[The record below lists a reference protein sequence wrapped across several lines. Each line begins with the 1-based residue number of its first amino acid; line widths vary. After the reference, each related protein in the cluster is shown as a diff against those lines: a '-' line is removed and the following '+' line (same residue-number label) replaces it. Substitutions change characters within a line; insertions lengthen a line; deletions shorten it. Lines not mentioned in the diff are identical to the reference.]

1 MKLSN
6 PIVWAIIGAFF
17 GFFAAIGGQNEFSP
31 VLDGITGALIQSII
45 WFVISWAIIRV
56 LKKYPVKI
64 SKSESQGIGEKSNKF
79 SLRIWFLI
87 VFSIP
92 TVGAFVSEWKSA
104 SYVGFS
110 ITFFEQLS
118 NLSTRVFSLPGLIDI
133 FIFPSL
139 ASAITVTSAIF
150 FYRKTSAKLKK
161 QNSRFILVSLF
172 VLATIIAWI
181 LLSVLLAML
190 VSSN

>member
-6 PIVWAIIGAFF
+6 PITWAVVGAFF

-45 WFVISWAIIRV
+45 WFGLSWVIIRI
-56 LKKYPVKI
+56 LKNYPIKS
-64 SKSESQGIGEKSNKF
+64 SKRDTNIPVIKSKKL

-87 VFSIP
+87 MFSIP
-92 TVGAFVSEWKSA
+92 TVSAFVSEWKSA
-104 SYVGFS
+104 AYVGFS

-161 QNSRFILVSLF
+161 SNSRFILVSLY
-172 VLATIIAWI
+172 VLATIIVWI
-181 LLSVLLAML
+181 LLSVLLAKL
-190 VSSN
+190 VN

>member
-6 PIVWAIIGAFF
+6 PVIWAVVGALI
-17 GFFAAIGGQNEFSP
+17 GFFAAIGGEDP
-31 VLDGITGALIQSII
+31 RILDGIAGALIQSVI
-45 WFVISWAIIRV
+45 WFGLSWVIIRILRNNPIKSSEKDTNIAV
-56 LKKYPVKI
+56 IK
-64 SKSESQGIGEKSNKF
+64 SKKF
-79 SLRIWFLI
+79 SLRLWFLI

-92 TVGAFVSEWKSA
+92 TVGAFVSEWESA
-104 SYVGFS
+104 GYAGIS

-139 ASAITVTSAIF
+139 ASAITITSAIF

-161 QNSRFILVSLF
+161 RNSRFILVSLYVF
-172 VLATIIAWI
+172 ATIIVWI
-181 LLSVLLAML
+181 LLSVLLARL
-190 VSSN
+190 VN

>member
-31 VLDGITGALIQSII
+31 VLDGITGALIQSVI

-64 SKSESQGIGEKSNKF
+64 SKSEPQGIREKSNKF

-87 VFSIP
+87 AFSIP
-92 TVGAFVSEWKSA
+92 TIGAFVSEWESA
-104 SYVGFS
+104 AYAGIS

-161 QNSRFILVSLF
+161 RNSRFILVSLY
-172 VLATIIAWI
+172 VLATIIVWI

-190 VSSN
+190 VR

>member
-6 PIVWAIIGAFF
+6 PITWAVIGAFI
-17 GFFAAIGGQNEFSP
+17 GFFAAIGGEDSRII
-31 VLDGITGALIQSII
+31 DGIAGALIQSVI
-45 WFVISWAIIRV
+45 WFGLSWVIIRILKNYP
-56 LKKYPVKI
+56 LKK
-64 SKSESQGIGEKSNKF
+64 SKQDTNITMIKSKKF
-79 SLRIWFLI
+79 SLKIWFLI

-92 TVGAFVSEWKSA
+92 TVGAFVSEWESA
-104 SYVGFS
+104 GYAGLS

-118 NLSTRVFSLPGLIDI
+118 ILSSRVFSLPGIIDI

-161 QNSRFILVSLF
+161 QNSKFILVSLYVF
-172 VLATIIAWI
+172 ATIIVWI
-181 LLSVLLAML
+181 LLSVLLAKL
-190 VSSN
+190 VN